1 MYKWKRREISHTLEE
16 TEMNKKHFR
25 KIMPVILLALLI
37 AIVFRSNLFAS
48 YIVNGESMEPTLY
61 DGNLLMVN
69 KVVYNLTDIDRFD
82 IVVFHADEQDDYV
95 KRVIGLPGDEI
106 VYKNDK
112 LYIDG
117 EYTKESFL
125 DPFRVMSDNELYTED
140 FTLEGVTG
148 KAEVPEGKIFVMG
161 DNRGESLDSREI
173 GFVNAE
179 TIVGKV
185 DVKYWPFSEMQ
196 LSFG

>member
-1 MYKWKRREISHTLEE
+1 
-16 TEMNKKHFR
+16 MNKKYFR
-25 KIMPVILLALLI
+25 KIMPIILVALAL
-37 AIVFRSNLFAS
+37 AIIFRSNLFAS

-69 KVVYNLTDIDRFD
+69 KVVYNLTDIERFD
-82 IVVFHADEQDDYV
+82 VIVFHADEQDDYV

-106 VYKNDK
+106 VYKDDK
-112 LYIDG
+112 LYING
-117 EYTKESFL
+117 EYAAEPFLESF
-125 DPFRVMSDNELYTED
+125 RKMSDDTPYTED

-148 KAEVPEGKIFVMG
+148 KTEVPEGKLFVMG
-161 DNRGESLDSREI
+161 DNRGESLDSRKI
-173 GFVNAE
+173 GFINAE

-185 DVKYWPFSEMQ
+185 DVKYWPFSEMK